1 MISDEERREAAARLR
16 AQADKLEAR
25 NPDGLYTAADLIFR
39 LFDLV
44 GATHIT
50 TLHDVFRFI
59 ADLIDRP
66 TCVIRV
72 SRADYGDG
80 FEAECSRCGA
90 GWVGLDDCETG
101 WAYCPNCGAEVVHDD

>member
-1 MISDEERREAAARLR
+1 MISDQERRDIAEGLRDLKGECVPLAYVLGELDVDCDGADVPKAHVERL
-16 AQADKLEAR
+16 
-25 NPDGLYTAADLIFR
+25 
-39 LFDLV
+39 
-44 GATHIT
+44 
-50 TLHDVFRFI
+50 

-66 TCVIRV
+66 TCVLRV

-101 WAYCPNCGAEVVHDD
+101 WAYCPNCGAKAVCDDD